1 MVRLPD
7 SRRVMSSSSRSRGRG
22 SVEIRRLRPEE
33 WSAHRELRLKALA
46 TDPLAF
52 GSTLV
57 REEAFADELWKARTV
72 RGAASNDTALFVAD
86 AGSEGLVGMVA
97 IALLEGQWH
106 VFAMWVEPG
115 RRGEGIGGMLLDAGL
130 NWFRAR
136 TSGEPLHLDVN
147 PRQGDAVR
155 LYENRGF
162 RRTGISSPLGHTDG
176 ETTVSMVLD
185 VPRASRKP

>member
-115 RRGEGIGGMLLDAGL
+115 RRGEGIGGRLLDAGL

-136 TSGEPLHLDVN
+136 TSGEPLHLGVN

-162 RRTGISSPLGHTDG
+162 RRTGGSSPLGHADG
-176 ETTVSMVLD
+176 EMTVSMVLD
-185 VPRASRKP
+185 LPRASRKP